1 MKQGHRDVATQI
13 LDMGAGKSPGL
24 LHHVAKSS
32 RDGDMAT
39 WLISMGYRMDEEDKV
54 NLSLPYTVDIT

>member
-1 MKQGHRDVATQI
+1 
-13 LDMGAGKSPGL
+13 MGAGKSPGL